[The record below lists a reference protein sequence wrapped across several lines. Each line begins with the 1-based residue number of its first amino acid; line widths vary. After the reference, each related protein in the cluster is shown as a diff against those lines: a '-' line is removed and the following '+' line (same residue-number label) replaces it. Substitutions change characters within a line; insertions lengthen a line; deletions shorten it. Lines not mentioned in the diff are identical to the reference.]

1 MTKNE
6 ALLFFPVIEGED
18 ITDLYD
24 EYLFEYKNYFISKYP
39 IEKVF
44 IAKSKKMNQMHDAF
58 ILLGGEI
65 SKSTTFFNLE
75 YQQKE
80 NILECFNYYQKL
92 KIDLKS
98 RINKTNNALEINNY
112 IHQLIQLE
120 KEFAEN
126 WSVLKNLPD
135 NEIIIS
141 REPDPMSI
149 LKAIKE
155 FNILGGYTF
164 NDLNSMKNISP
175 NLLINE
181 AKRLSLYLKIQTIK

>member
-6 ALLFFPVIEGED
+6 ALLFFHLNGED
-18 ITDLYD
+18 EIIDLYE
-24 EYLFEYKNYFISKYP
+24 EYLFEYKTYFLTKYP

-44 IAKSKKMNQMHDAF
+44 RAKAKKMNQMHDAF

-65 SKSTTFFNLE
+65 IKSTSFSNLE

-98 RINKTNNALEINNY
+98 KLNKSNNAIEINNY

-120 KEFAEN
+120 KEYAEN
-126 WSVLKNLPD
+126 WSVLKKLPD
-135 NEIIIS
+135 YEVLIS
-141 REPDPMSI
+141 KEPDPMLI

-155 FNILGGYTF
+155 FNTLGGNTF
-164 NDLNSMKNISP
+164 NDLNTMKNISP
-175 NLLINE
+175 DLLINE
-181 AKRLSLYLKIQTIK
+181 AKRLSLYLKTYTIK

>member
-6 ALLFFPVIEGED
+6 ALLFFPLKSED
-18 ITDLYD
+18 EIIDLYE
-24 EYLFEYKNYFISKYP
+24 EYLFEYKNYFLSKYP
-39 IEKVF
+39 IQKVF
-44 IAKSKKMNQMHDAF
+44 RAKAKKMNQMHEAF

-65 SKSTTFFNLE
+65 NTSTTFPYLE

-92 KIDLKS
+92 KINLKS
-98 RINKTNNALEINNY
+98 RLNKCNSAIEINNC

-120 KEFAEN
+120 KEYAEN

-135 NEIIIS
+135 NEVIIS
-141 REPDPMSI
+141 KEPDPMSI

-155 FNILGGYTF
+155 FNKLGGNTF

-175 NLLINE
+175 DLLINE
-181 AKRLSLYLKIQTIK
+181 AKRLSLYFKIHTIK

>member
-6 ALLFFPVIEGED
+6 ALLFFPLKSED
-18 ITDLYD
+18 EIIDLYE
-24 EYLFEYKNYFISKYP
+24 EYLFEYKTYFLTKYP

-44 IAKSKKMNQMHDAF
+44 RAKAKKMNQMHEAF

-65 SKSTTFFNLE
+65 NTSTTFPYLE
-75 YQQKE
+75 YHQKE

-92 KIDLKS
+92 KINLKS
-98 RINKTNNALEINNY
+98 RLNKCNNAIEINNY
-112 IHQLIQLE
+112 IYQLIELD
-120 KEFAEN
+120 KEYAEN
-126 WSVLKNLPD
+126 WSVLKILPE
-135 NEIIIS
+135 NEVIIS
-141 REPDPMSI
+141 KEPDPMLI

-155 FNILGGYTF
+155 FNTLGGNTF

-175 NLLINE
+175 DLLINE